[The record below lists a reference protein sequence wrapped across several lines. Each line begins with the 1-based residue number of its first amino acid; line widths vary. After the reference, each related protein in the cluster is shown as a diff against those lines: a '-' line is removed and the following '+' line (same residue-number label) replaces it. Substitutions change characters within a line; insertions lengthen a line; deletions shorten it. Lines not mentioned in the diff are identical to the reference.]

1 MGRRPGSL
9 RPSQETSPARQD
21 WLAPREEVIAIE
33 TSLCAVTLVL
43 GGAAS
48 GKSVFA
54 EGLIAAGFGLR
65 WDHATYFATAT
76 AGDGEMTDKIRRHRA
91 RRGAQWITVEEP
103 LDLAGAMMRHDD
115 PARPVLVDC
124 LTLWL
129 SNALLAGR
137 DMDDQTVLLAA
148 ALKDLTGPVVLV
160 ANEVG
165 LSIVP
170 DNALARAFR
179 ESAGRLNQAI
189 AAIADRVYFVAAGL
203 PITLKD

>member
-1 MGRRPGSL
+1 
-9 RPSQETSPARQD
+9 
-21 WLAPREEVIAIE
+21 LAPREEVFAIE
-33 TSLCAVTLVL
+33 TTLCAVTLVL

-54 EGLIAAGFGLR
+54 ERLIEAGFASL
-65 WDHATYFATAT
+65 WDHATYLATAT
-76 AGDGEMTDKIRRHRA
+76 AGDGEMSDKIRCHRA

-103 LDLAGAMMRHDD
+103 LDLAGAMIQHDD
-115 PARPVLVDC
+115 PARPILVDC

-129 SNALLAGR
+129 SNVMLAER
-137 DMDDQTVLLAA
+137 DIDAQTARLAET
-148 ALKDLTGPVVLV
+148 LNELSGPVVLV

-170 DNALARAFR
+170 DNALARRFR

-203 PITLKD
+203 PLILKD